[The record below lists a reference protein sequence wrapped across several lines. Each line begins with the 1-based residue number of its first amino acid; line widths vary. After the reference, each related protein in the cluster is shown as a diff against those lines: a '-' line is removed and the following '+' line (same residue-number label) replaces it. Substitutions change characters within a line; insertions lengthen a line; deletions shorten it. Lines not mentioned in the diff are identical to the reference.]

1 MIQKRK
7 ESFKN
12 EEERF
17 ETEKRRILRAEYN
30 LNILVS
36 NIIES

>member
-7 ESFKN
+7 ESFQN
-12 EEERF
+12 EEELF
-17 ETEKRRILRAEYN
+17 EMEKRRILRAEYD
-30 LNILVS
+30 LNIVVS